1 MIKTGRGFHFI
12 GKKII
17 KLQKEWIRSMKGF
30 KQDDVLKKYIDSDH
44 IDISIR
50 RGYSTLRIT
59 DSPVKP
65 HIPFFYKEL

>member
-1 MIKTGRGFHFI
+1 
-12 GKKII
+12 
-17 KLQKEWIRSMKGF
+17 MKGF